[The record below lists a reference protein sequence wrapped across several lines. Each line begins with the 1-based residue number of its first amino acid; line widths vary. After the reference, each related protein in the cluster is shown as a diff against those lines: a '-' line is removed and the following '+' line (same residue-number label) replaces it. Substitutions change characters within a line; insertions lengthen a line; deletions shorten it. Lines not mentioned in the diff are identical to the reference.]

1 MTALDPKA
9 TSAANFAVTHNARIF
24 MQFFKTVAATERYAE
39 AKGGVGKTVPI
50 SAFSGNKDALNTVL
64 GNTIFCRLLY
74 CRHTTGR
81 LAGIAR
87 MGRMGNGTRTQTGL
101 RSGIGAHR
109 REGLCARLAP
119 MRGG

>member
-1 MTALDPKA
+1 
-9 TSAANFAVTHNARIF
+9 

-39 AKGGVGKTVPI
+39 AQGGVGKTVPI
-50 SAFSGNKDALNTVL
+50 SAFSGNKDALNTL

-87 MGRMGNGTRTQTGL
+87 MGRMGNGTGIQSGL

-109 REGLCARLAP
+109 REGLCARLARRCAAAGACVRDSLHLWP
-119 MRGG
+119 ARQEMV